1 MSNESS
7 YLQLGTIPR
16 RSVANVNMVCVEK
29 ARNFILR
36 KGKIRLYSHKMI
48 KQSSTFF
55 LSSINKYNS
64 EVFAIQ

>member
-36 KGKIRLYSHKMI
+36 KGKIRLYSI
-48 KQSSTFF
+48 K
-55 LSSINKYNS
+55 
-64 EVFAIQ
+64 